1 MSSQGTPTLLSLVQL
16 CEMTQHGLMLI
27 LATQKKKPKNPPH
40 PPGLGPPPHK
50 LELIIL
56 QVLSRNFNEA
66 ILLLKYSPTVIPLN
80 AVIIASNAIL
90 FSHLSSRV
98 IAPISFHGEF

>member
-40 PPGLGPPPHK
+40 PPGPGAPPHK

-56 QVLSRNFNEA
+56 QDLSRNFNEA

-80 AVIIASNAIL
+80 AVIISSNAIL

>member
-1 MSSQGTPTLLSLVQL
+1 MHSHPPLSCATLRNDSARADAYFGNP
-16 CEMTQHGLMLI
+16 E
-27 LATQKKKPKNPPH
+27 KKPKNPPH

-56 QVLSRNFNEA
+56 QDLSRNFNEA

-80 AVIIASNAIL
+80 AVIISSNAIS